1 MRNYMKHFLKKR
13 TKRRKTGYKTY
24 RTMFEAIKKKT
35 KKKLLLT
42 KIIEHKGDARKT
54 WNFMKKL
61 VGKTRKS
68 ELHLLSCL

>member
-1 MRNYMKHFLKKR
+1 MNNFFKKR
-13 TKRRKTGYKTY
+13 TKRRKTRFKTY
-24 RTMFEAIKKKT
+24 RTMFEAIKQKS
-35 KKKLLLT
+35 KKKLLLI

-61 VGKTRKS
+61 VVKTRKS